1 MPGDPSGATRKRLL
15 ALDGGGILGLISLGV
30 LREIE
35 VQWRAAA
42 GGDPAFRLRDAF
54 DYIAG
59 TSTGAIIAA
68 GLSIGKSVDELID
81 FYVSSGEAMFDRASL
96 LRRWRYAYE
105 SEKLRG
111 KLKAEFGDGSIIELQ
126 NTGVL
131 STERHLL
138 VVARNLET
146 DSAWPISTNPAAKY
160 NDPARTDCN
169 RLLPLWQLVRASTAA
184 PTFFAPERL
193 DLGGGRA
200 FYFEDGGVT
209 AYNNPAF
216 LLYRMAT
223 EPAYRCAWPAGEERM
238 MLVSIGT
245 GSAFRTI
252 EDPDPRGEGLL
263 STARTIPSELMRAMA
278 VENDVACR
286 TIGRCV
292 HGAPIDR
299 ELGDLVHAPDPARP
313 KAFVYARYDI
323 DVSQAGLDA
332 VGLDDIRA
340 DTLAMDNA
348 AAIPDLRRLGAIS
361 GRAVD
366 MAKHFPEFLPTPAA

>member
-1 MPGDPSGATRKRLL
+1 MPDDADRPRKRLL

-35 VQWRAAA
+35 AQWRAAA

-68 GLSIGKSVDELID
+68 GLAIGKSVDQLID
-81 FYVSSGEAMFDRASL
+81 FYVASGEAMFDRASL
-96 LRRWRYAYE
+96 LRRWRYLYE
-105 SEKLRG
+105 ADRLREKLRG
-111 KLKAEFGDGSIIELQ
+111 EFGDGSILDLQ
-126 NTGVL
+126 AAGVL

-160 NDPARTDCN
+160 NDPARANCN

-193 DLGGGRA
+193 DLGGGQS

-209 AYNNPAF
+209 AYNNPAP

-223 EPAYRCAWPAGEERM
+223 DPAYRCGWPAGEDRM

-278 VENDVACR
+278 VENDAACR
-286 TIGRCV
+286 AIGRCV

-299 ELGDLVHAPDPARP
+299 EYGDCIHAADPARP
-313 KAFVYARYDI
+313 KSFLYARYDI
-323 DVSQAGLDA
+323 DVSAAGLA
-332 VGLDDIRA
+332 AAGLGDIRA
-340 DTLAMDNA
+340 DALAMDNA
-348 AAIPDLRRLGAIS
+348 AAIPDLLRVGAVA

-366 MAKHFPEFLPTPAA
+366 MAGQFPGFEPRPPA